1 MASLKETVAER
12 IAGLGPEVQTGV
24 ADVLVEQVKKKR
36 IDAVLTALNLKDEK
50 EKELK
55 KIKPVQT
62 FNADSTVASETFSKA
77 DNDNRKKLTESL
89 TKIEKALN
97 EALGDT
103 PNYENLFKVVQNKG
117 AAPAQETPAQE

>member
-77 DNDNRKKLTESL
+77 DNDNRKKLTEAI

-97 EALGDT
+97 EALGET

>member
-50 EKELK
+50 EKKLEEN
-55 KIKPVQT
+55 QT
-62 FNADSTVASETFSKA
+62 RADLQRGTALSRQKRS
-77 DNDNRKKLTESL
+77 RRLTTTTAKS
-89 TKIEKALN
+89 
-97 EALGDT
+97 
-103 PNYENLFKVVQNKG
+103 
-117 AAPAQETPAQE
+117 